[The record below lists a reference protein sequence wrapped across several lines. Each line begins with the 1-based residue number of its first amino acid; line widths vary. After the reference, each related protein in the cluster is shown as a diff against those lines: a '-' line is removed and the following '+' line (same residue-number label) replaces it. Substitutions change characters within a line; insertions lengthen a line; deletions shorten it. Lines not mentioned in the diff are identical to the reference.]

1 MLNKVVFLGRGVCE
15 TIGPWPDWAVISVTD
30 PISAFGEA
38 RLKNGWHDV
47 LRLEFH
53 DAEAADAD
61 SFVLMTQK
69 DALTIVKFV
78 REVAPAVEGVVVH
91 CNSGISRSAA
101 IAKWVADEYR
111 IPFDSAYEQYNKH
124 VYQMPIEAGKTL

>member
-38 RLKNGWHDV
+38 KLKNGWHAV

-53 DAEAADAD
+53 DAEADDAD

-69 DALTIVKFV
+69 DAHDIVEFV
-78 REVAPAVEGVVVH
+78 REAAPAIEGILVR

-101 IAKWVADEYR
+101 IAKWIADEYN
-111 IPFDSAYEQYNKH
+111 IPFDSSYNQYNKH
-124 VYQMPIEAGKTL
+124 VYQLLLEAGKTL